1 MGAEPHAALGEV
13 PPPGGEDLRVALC
26 RISETYGRG
35 VFRHPQRVAAMLR
48 DLCPGQRRES
58 FLLVAALR
66 EGVVSD
72 LVSGLDSVPDELL
85 LARGAGKLCEQ
96 LGLSEDSARWSV
108 ESWLPA
114 CRVLATAPDR
124 PLRFDAEEPAPEPEP
139 APLPENLP
147 LTARS
152 VDWPWLGLCA
162 AAVILSL
169 IAVCTVIRSAF
180 FHYWSDFGGWLVESS
195 VLASGLAVAGFGL
208 ALTARAIAARK
219 APNQRSL
226 DPNRA
231 AGAMMIE
238 VLALLALPL
247 VPVLSVGL
255 WAAEWIGELHL
266 AGQPHNLEFH
276 FGRILQSLILAV
288 FLYKW
293 MPLMIAIQGK
303 IASSMVRS
311 R

>member
-1 MGAEPHAALGEV
+1 MAAEHTAIGEV
-13 PPPGGEDLRVALC
+13 PQPQGDDLRLALC
-26 RISETYGRG
+26 RISETYGRA
-35 VFRHPQRVAAMLR
+35 VCRHPQRVAAMLR
-48 DLCPGQRRES
+48 DLCPGARRES

-72 LVSGLDSVPDELL
+72 LVAGLDSVPDDLL
-85 LARGAGKLCEQ
+85 LARGAGKLREH

-124 PLRFDAEEPAPEPEP
+124 PLRFDGGESSPEEEP
-139 APLPENLP
+139 APLPEVP
-147 LTARS
+147 LLVNRR

-162 AAVILSL
+162 ASMVCAAV
-169 IAVCTVIRSAF
+169 AVCTVARSAF
-180 FHYWSDFGGWLVESS
+180 FHYWSNFGGWVVQTGVLV
-195 VLASGLAVAGFGL
+195 SGLAVAGFGM
-208 ALTARAIAARK
+208 ALIARAIARRR

-231 AGAMMIE
+231 AGAMTIE
-238 VLALLALPL
+238 VLTLLTLPL
-247 VPVLSVGL
+247 VPVLSTAI
-255 WAAEWIGELHL
+255 WAAEWIGELHVS
-266 AGQPHNLEFH
+266 GQPHHLEFQ
-276 FGRILQSLILAV
+276 FGRILQTLILAV

-293 MPLMIAIQGK
+293 MPLMTAIQGK

>member
-1 MGAEPHAALGEV
+1 MAAEPNTALGDV
-13 PPPGGEDLRVALC
+13 PRPQGEDLRVALC

-35 VFRHPQRVAAMLR
+35 VFRQPQRVAAMLR

-72 LVSGLDSVPDELL
+72 LVAGLDSFPDELL
-85 LARGAGKLCEQ
+85 FARGAGKLREH

-114 CRVLATAPDR
+114 CRVLATAPDP
-124 PLRFDAEEPAPEPEP
+124 PLRFDGEESSAEAEPP
-139 APLPENLP
+139 PLPDGPP
-147 LTARS
+147 LAPRFL
-152 VDWPWLGLCA
+152 DWPWLGLCA
-162 AAVILSL
+162 AAVLCSL
-169 IAVCTVIRSAF
+169 TAISTVMRSAF
-180 FHYWSDFGGWLVESS
+180 FHYWSTFGEWFVESA
-195 VLASGLAVAGFGL
+195 VLASGLAVAGVGL
-208 ALTARAIAARK
+208 ALTARALAKRK

-231 AGAMMIE
+231 AGAMMVE
-238 VLALLALPL
+238 VLALLTLPL
-247 VPVLSVGL
+247 VPVLSAGM

-276 FGRILQSLILAV
+276 FGRILQSLLLAL

-293 MPLMIAIQGK
+293 IPLMIAIQGK

>member
-1 MGAEPHAALGEV
+1 MATEQTAIGAL
-13 PPPGGEDLRVALC
+13 PPPGGEELRLALC
-26 RISETYGRG
+26 RISETYGRA

-48 DLCPGQRRES
+48 DLCPEARRES

-72 LVSGLDSVPDELL
+72 LMAGLDTVPEELL
-85 LARGAGKLCEQ
+85 LARGAGKLCDH

-114 CRVLATAPDR
+114 CRVLLTAPDP
-124 PLRFDAEEPAPEPEP
+124 PLRFDAEEAPPENEA
-139 APLPENLP
+139 APLPEASLVP
-147 LTARS
+147 RS
-152 VDWPWLGLCA
+152 LDWPWLGLCA
-162 AAVILSL
+162 AAVACSAT
-169 IAVCTVIRSAF
+169 AVCTVIRASF
-180 FHYWSDFGGWLVESS
+180 FHYWSDFAGWLVQTA

-208 ALTARAIAARK
+208 ALTARAIGGRR

-231 AGAMMIE
+231 AGAMLIE
-238 VLALLALPL
+238 VLALLSLPL
-247 VPVLSVGL
+247 VPVLSLGL
-255 WAAEWIGELHL
+255 WAAEWLGGLHVS
-266 AGQPHNLEFH
+266 GQPHDLEFQ
-276 FGRILQSLILAV
+276 FGRILQTLLLGLFV
-288 FLYKW
+288 YKW
-293 MPLMIAIQGK
+293 MPLITAIQGK